1 MLIIHSAKYNRTERL
16 LHLFD
21 GSGLLHNLFCVICFA
36 ILSRRNYPTRL
47 ETRTK
52 EFNWIASRR
61 VHFSQCSHGEAKANS
76 YDVKLTILLQ
86 YKLITHK
93 HRALSVCLTFY
104 VLREKY

>member
-1 MLIIHSAKYNRTERL
+1 MS
-16 LHLFD
+16 
-21 GSGLLHNLFCVICFA
+21 
-36 ILSRRNYPTRL
+36 SRRNYPTRL

-86 YKLITHK
+86 YRLITYE
-93 HRALSVCLTFY
+93 HRAFVLCVHFLLSFGIVERLIKLKSTLVETRKMVNFA
-104 VLREKY
+104 RTW